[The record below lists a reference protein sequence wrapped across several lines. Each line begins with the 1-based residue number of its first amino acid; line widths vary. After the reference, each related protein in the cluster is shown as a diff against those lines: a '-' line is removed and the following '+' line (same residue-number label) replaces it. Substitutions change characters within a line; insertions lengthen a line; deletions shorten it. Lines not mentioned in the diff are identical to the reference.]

1 MILAKEVKKEIR
13 EERPVAKTA
22 GYPVASLLVSEK
34 YANRKDILKV
44 LLDPEKEY
52 SLQEVD
58 NIIDKFMKGKVK

>member
-1 MILAKEVKKEIR
+1 MILAKEVKKEIH